1 MNFDSKTGT
10 FLKSGRSLILRA
22 LGRFCR
28 FFRIF
33 SKVCRPKIMKK
44 ISFDAE
50 SKSASTLSNSFL
62 KIFFSKKKNFKNW
75 IRKNFGF
82 LKILK
87 KIMHVWE
94 VKKIGPSK
102 PLIFKKILDRV
113 MNFSSFS
120 FLRNLKMGGHF
131 GAPKNP
137 PPAGWSEI
145 FWKKHQFVRHSILY
159 KLYLSAFFI
168 SVMVS
173 EKERLN
179 WGTLLKNPFFQKVKT
194 FKTFRGL

>member
-1 MNFDSKTGT
+1 MSNLLENFRASINFDFETGT

-50 SKSASTLSNSFL
+50 SNSASTLSNSFL

-94 VKKIGPSK
+94 VEKIGPSK

-145 FWKKHQFVRHSILY
+145 F
-159 KLYLSAFFI
+159 
-168 SVMVS
+168 
-173 EKERLN
+173 
-179 WGTLLKNPFFQKVKT
+179 
-194 FKTFRGL
+194 